1 MPSFLRFGLLKS
13 IKRDV
18 PEGAN
23 MRKRIVLI
31 GLMMSVIF
39 TLIGCGKLKQTSDQ
53 TFGDQN
59 FKTSIALIE
68 LHKVRTGEYPERL
81 EDLEFLGDWD
91 EIYLS
96 GVEYNK
102 LEDGYELN
110 LVKGWDNYNF
120 LVHKFLFLVMV
131 ILFFYFHSSL

>member
-1 MPSFLRFGLLKS
+1 
-13 IKRDV
+13 
-18 PEGAN
+18 

-110 LVKGWDNYNF
+110 LVKGWVDMPDE
-120 LVHKFLFLVMV
+120 LVYPDAFWEGLGLKKSNLKNGN
-131 ILFFYFHSSL
+131 